1 MLRNYHRLNNFIFP
15 VKWLLAIYLK
25 KIIGNLIYV
34 ATTTCSS
41 ELTRSQQFTMLASY
55 LRHVH
60 WYCKYEALV
69 HSHIIISYAV
79 QIYLLWSFS
88 FSRFYRVF
96 YSFYFISK
104 YTAGCIPIFYSAI
117 KKRETIILCTLIILV
132 ELMFNSFIWSPIFMI
147 VSKRTISINIHD
159 SYDMKMLNT
168 W

>member
-15 VKWLLAIYLK
+15 VRWLLAIYLK

-96 YSFYFISK
+96 YSFISFWSIQQG
-104 YTAGCIPIFYSAI
+104 AFQFLYSAI
-117 KKRETIILCTLIILV
+117 KKRDNHFV
-132 ELMFNSFIWSPIFMI
+132 
-147 VSKRTISINIHD
+147 H
-159 SYDMKMLNT
+159 LNNFSGIDV
-168 W
+168 

>member
-15 VKWLLAIYLK
+15 VRWLLAIYLK

-104 YTAGCIPIFYSAI
+104 YTAGCIPIFLFCH
-117 KKRETIILCTLIILV
+117 KEERDNHFV
-132 ELMFNSFIWSPIFMI
+132 
-147 VSKRTISINIHD
+147 H
-159 SYDMKMLNT
+159 LNNFSGIDV
-168 W
+168 